1 MPRDPRIGVGTA
13 VFLVNERD
21 EFLLM
26 QRAGSHAAGS
36 YALPGGWLDY
46 EDETPEHGARRELQ
60 EELGIQIP
68 SISSLL
74 FLAISHEAHEKDGD
88 QFKSVT
94 LYYVCYKHWWGKPK
108 IMEPE
113 KCQKLLWHPLKE
125 PAPSPSFPNLGA
137 MQAKLL
143 QWRHRF
149 LI

>member
-13 VFLVNERD
+13 VFLINDRE

-36 YALPGGWLDY
+36 YALPGGWMDY
-46 EDETPEHGARRELQ
+46 EDATPKNGACRELQ

-74 FLAISHEAHEKDGD
+74 FLTISHEAHEKDGD
-88 QFKSVT
+88 RFKSIT
-94 LYYVCYKHWWGKPK
+94 IYYVCYTRWAGEPT

-113 KCQKLLWHPLKE
+113 KCQKLLWHPLGE
-125 PAPSPSFPNLGA
+125 PAPFPSFSNLEGVRA
-137 MQAKLL
+137 MLHQRK
-143 QWRHRF
+143 HRF